1 MLTLS
6 VYLNDLLGCLGRL
19 GLSHLLNYS
28 TLYDLPLSID
38 KLSLSIDM
46 YQLLA
51 WLSHNLLLN
60 HLACLATL
68 LDYLPLTVDLE
79 YLALVYNLLLR
90 NSILC
95 WLRCLALL
103 PAGLLCSS
111 SLCRGQLQR

>member
-6 VYLNDLLGCLGRL
+6 VYLNDLLGCLGGL

-28 TLYDLPLSID
+28 SLYDLPLSIN